1 MPEGLEEGLTNQ
13 DLADLL
19 DFVLSDDPWPGLGS
33 RQDLDQQGVYYEAPA
48 NFILATNRTNGN

>member
-19 DFVLSDDPWPGLGS
+19 DFIVT
-33 RQDLDQQGVYYEAPA
+33 E
-48 NFILATNRTNGN
+48 TN